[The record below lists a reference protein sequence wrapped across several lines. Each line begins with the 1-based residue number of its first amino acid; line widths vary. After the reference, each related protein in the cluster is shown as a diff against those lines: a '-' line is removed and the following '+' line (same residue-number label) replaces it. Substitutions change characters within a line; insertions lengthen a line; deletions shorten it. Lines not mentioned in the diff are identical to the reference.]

1 MLSTR
6 FGFGT
11 LQLVNVRHR
20 TQQGSRDHAKS
31 RTNVESP
38 VNYEPESIKKGDIS
52 WEGTHNPFLDAL
64 GSSNF
69 LQMDMSS
76 WTSSAHTPTLVIFR
90 LDTPSVH
97 L

>member
-6 FGFGT
+6 FVFGT

-31 RTNVESP
+31 RINVENP

-52 WEGTHNPFLDAL
+52 WDGTQNPFLDAL
-64 GSSNF
+64 GSSIF
-69 LQMDMSS
+69 CK
-76 WTSSAHTPTLVIFR
+76 WTCPPGRPVPTLVIFR
-90 LDTPSVH
+90 RD
-97 L
+97 